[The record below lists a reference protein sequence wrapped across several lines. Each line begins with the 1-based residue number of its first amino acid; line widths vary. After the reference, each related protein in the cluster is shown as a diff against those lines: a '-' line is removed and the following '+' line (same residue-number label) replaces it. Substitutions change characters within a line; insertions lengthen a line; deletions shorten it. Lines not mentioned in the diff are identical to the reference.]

1 MLVNSTTTELQL
13 ALNLDKD
20 ANEFN
25 HKLYELRRSQD
36 LTLLMTLQTINE
48 QLVSKFFV
56 NEL

>member
-36 LTLLMTLQTINE
+36 LTPLMTLQTINE